1 MPHSNYVRDFYGWT
15 NEQAALLRAGKFA
28 MADIEHIAE
37 EIESLGGSEKRELV
51 NCLGVLLLRLLKW
64 RFQPKRRGASWEAPI
79 RIQRLNLA
87 RHLKANPSLKAKLPE
102 ATAVAY
108 QWAVSEA
115 AAETGLAVSKLP
127 ANCPW
132 SFDEMTRS
140 DFLPE

>member
-28 MADIEHIAE
+28 IADIEHIAE
-37 EIESLGGSEKRELV
+37 EIEGLGGSEKRELV
-51 NCLGVLLLRLLKW
+51 NCLSVLLLRLVKW
-64 RFQPKRRGASWEAPI
+64 RFQPKRRGAGWEASI
-79 RIQRLNLA
+79 RVQRLNLA

-108 QWAVSEA
+108 SWAVNEA
-115 AAETGLAVSKLP
+115 AAETRLAPSKFP

-132 SFDEMTRS
+132 SLRRS
-140 DFLPE
+140 